1 MFRNCDTTGWLAVA
15 TLPLS
20 EVNHTRNYLIETM
33 ALVSILML
41 ALLVLLIVFVV
52 RRVLKPLGG
61 ISASMEAFSGGNL
74 DVDIRAVGDD
84 EIGRLSESVRS
95 SVRSLKDIIED
106 ITYILTEVSAGN
118 LAVPVEGELYR

>member
-1 MFRNCDTTGWLAVA
+1 MIIKTGKNNYNGFADFTYSGVKYTAMFRNCDTTGWLAVA

-33 ALVSILML
+33 AFVSILML

-61 ISASMEAFSGGNL
+61 ISASMEAFSGG
-74 DVDIRAVGDD
+74 
-84 EIGRLSESVRS
+84 ESGCGYTGCR
-95 SVRSLKDIIED
+95 
-106 ITYILTEVSAGN
+106 G
-118 LAVPVEGELYR
+118 

>member
-1 MFRNCDTTGWLAVA
+1 MFRNCDTTDWLAVA

-33 ALVSILML
+33 AFVSILML
-41 ALLVLLIVFVV
+41 ALLVLLIVFAV

-61 ISASMEAFSGGNL
+61 ISASMEAFSRGNL
-74 DVDIRAVGDD
+74 DVDIRAAGDD

-106 ITYILTEVSAGN
+106 ITYILTEVRRETWLWPGG
-118 LAVPVEGELYR
+118 GELYR